1 MKQKT
6 GRSFVN
12 AFSGLGNFF
21 RYESNGRIQ
30 AVIGLCTIGVAIFFH
45 ITRTEWMAVILCTG
59 SVLSLEMLN
68 SALEKL
74 CNLVQPDFHP
84 QIKIVK
90 DVAAGAVL
98 WVSIISALIGA
109 IIFLPKIS
117 NYL

>member
-6 GRSFVN
+6 GRSFIN
-12 AFSGLGNFF
+12 AFSGLGYFF
-21 RYESNGRIQ
+21 RHESNGRIQ
-30 AVIGLCTIGVAIFFH
+30 SVMGLSTLALAGWFH
-45 ITRTEWMAVILCTG
+45 IRTLEWILILICIG

-74 CNLVQPDFHP
+74 CDLVQPDFHP

-98 WVSIISALIGA
+98 WASLISAVIGA
-109 IIFLPKIS
+109 IIFLPEIGK
-117 NYL
+117 YL